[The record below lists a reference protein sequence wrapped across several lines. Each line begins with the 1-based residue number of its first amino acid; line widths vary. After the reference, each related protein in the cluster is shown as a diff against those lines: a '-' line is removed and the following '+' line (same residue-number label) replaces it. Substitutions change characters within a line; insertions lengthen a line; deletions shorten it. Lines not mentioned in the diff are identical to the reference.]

1 MPKARKRL
9 FIDFAKPRPPGKPGE
24 GGGGPVT
31 TMMVGEESGRPDPG
45 QVTTLAL
52 GEEGDSK

>member
-1 MPKARKRL
+1 MTKARKRSL

-24 GGGGPVT
+24 GGPVT

-45 QVTTLAL
+45 PVTTMMV
-52 GEEGDSK
+52 GEESDSK